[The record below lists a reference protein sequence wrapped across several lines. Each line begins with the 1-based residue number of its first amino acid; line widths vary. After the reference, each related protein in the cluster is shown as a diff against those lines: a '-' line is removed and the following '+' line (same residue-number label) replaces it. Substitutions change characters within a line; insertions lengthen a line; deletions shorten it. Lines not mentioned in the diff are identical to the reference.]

1 LSRQDG
7 PQDRQTEA
15 HDVAFGVAFVCGRVG
30 VAAGRLALLPVRI
43 AVRSPIV
50 GPVLHRA
57 GATLAA
63 EGRTARVDQLDRL
76 DAVVDQVLG
85 SPEAER
91 VINHALASPLPETI
105 VRSLLQQHVAERV
118 VEQLFTST
126 ELETAIAAALE
137 RAETERLVRETLSS
151 PGFERLATSASE
163 SLLAS
168 RLPENVVESPE
179 MQRLIVEVA
188 SSPAVRGAL
197 MGTTSTLASE
207 VSTGLSRR
215 METLDDAGEQK
226 VRGWFRRS
234 AESDDGAASRSG
246 YGGLG
251 GRGVAFGVDLGIS
264 TLLFLVG
271 AALGAFVAW
280 LAGGKEP
287 GLLATLLAAGGWAVI
302 TAAYLV
308 VFWTIT
314 GQTPGMR
321 LMHLRVVDQRGRP
334 PHFVRAVVRLIGLFF
349 AILPLFA
356 GFVPVLFDRRRRALQ
371 DFMAST
377 VVRTEHEP
385 PPEDEPTKS
394 VEERHARKL
403 AHEVQEMT
411 RQGEGQALG

>member
-7 PQDRQTEA
+7 PPEREPEA
-15 HDVAFGVAFVCGRVG
+15 RDVAIGVAFVCGRLG

-57 GATLAA
+57 GGTLAA
-63 EGRTARVDQLDRL
+63 EGRTSRLRQLDRL
-76 DAVVDQVLG
+76 DTVVDNVLG

-91 VINHALASPLPETI
+91 VVDHALASPLPEKV
-105 VRSLLQQHVAERV
+105 VRSLVQQHVVERV
-118 VEQLFTST
+118 IEELFATT
-126 ELETAIAAALE
+126 DLETAIESGLE
-137 RAETERLVRETLSS
+137 RAETQRLVREILAS

-168 RLPENVVESPE
+168 RLPENVIESPE
-179 MQRLIVEVA
+179 MQRLVVEVA

-197 MGTTSTLASE
+197 MGTTSTLAAE
-207 VSTGLSRR
+207 VSAGLSRR

-226 VRGWFRRS
+226 VHRWFRRS
-234 AESDDGAASRSG
+234 ARSDGEAAPRSG

-251 GRGVAFGVDLGIS
+251 ARGVAFGVDLAIC

-280 LAGGKEP
+280 LAGGKGP
-287 GLLATLLAAGGWAVI
+287 GLLATFLATGGWAMI
-302 TAAYLV
+302 TGAYLV

-321 LMHLRVVDQRGRP
+321 LMHLRIVDQRGRP
-334 PHFVRAVVRLIGLFF
+334 PHLVRAVVRLIGLFF
-349 AILPLFA
+349 AIVPLFA
-356 GFVPVLFDRRRRALQ
+356 GFVPVVFDRRRRALQ
-371 DFMAST
+371 DFMART
-377 VVRTEHEP
+377 VVRAEHAP
-385 PPEDEPTKS
+385 PPEDEAIDVS
-394 VEERHARKL
+394 KL
-403 AHEVQEMT
+403 PLSGKTAVVSSE
-411 RQGEGQALG
+411 